1 MKAPLAA
8 ILICLGGHVAATT
21 CTPGTPE
28 PQVQDTRRRPALAL
42 AAQAPAPRNTPPAKQ
57 STEPPPEERQ
67 MLLAGVILMLAIAL
81 RHHGNGSR

>member
-8 ILICLGGHVAATT
+8 ILICLCGHVAATT
-21 CTPGTPE
+21 CTASAPE
-28 PQVQDTRRRPALAL
+28 PQAQDMRRRTALAL
-42 AAQAPAPRNTPPAKQ
+42 AAPANAPRNTPPAKPA
-57 STEPPPEERQ
+57 TEPPTEERQ

>member
-8 ILICLGGHVAATT
+8 ILICLCGHVAATT
-21 CTPGTPE
+21 CTAGAQE
-28 PQVQDTRRRPALAL
+28 PQAQDLRRRAALAL
-42 AAQAPAPRNTPPAKQ
+42 AATAPRNTPPAKPP
-57 STEPPPEERQ
+57 TEPPPEERQ